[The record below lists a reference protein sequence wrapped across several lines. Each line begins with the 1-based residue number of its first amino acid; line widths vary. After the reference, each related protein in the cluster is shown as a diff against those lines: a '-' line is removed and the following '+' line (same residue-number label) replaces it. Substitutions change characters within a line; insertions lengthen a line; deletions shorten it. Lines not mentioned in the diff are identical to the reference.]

1 MTYRKRKITHIVK
14 KPDEFISTMESIT
27 LFVENNIKV
36 ILAITAGVIAI
47 GLAILAFNF
56 YSSHVNKKASA
67 LEYQAMR
74 HYYENSADG
83 YKKAVELLEEVVK
96 LYPNSKTA
104 KVAQYNIGNA
114 YFKMND
120 LDKAEGAYKKFID
133 GYSSD
138 KILLSLVMQK
148 LSYVYIAKKDYNM
161 AIENLNKIISNTS
174 FDGKDQ
180 AYFELGRLHE
190 TLNKKDDAVIKYEA
204 LVRDYS
210 FSPWAAEGA
219 ARLKILKGEDKK
231 EDKKK

>member
-14 KPDEFISTMESIT
+14 KPDEFISTMERIT
-27 LFVENNIKV
+27 LFVENNIKI
-36 ILAITAGVIAI
+36 ILASTGGVIAVA
-47 GLAILAFNF
+47 LAIFAFN
-56 YSSHVNKKASA
+56 YYTGYVNKKAAA
-67 LEYQAMR
+67 LEYQGMK
-74 HYYENSADG
+74 HYYKNSADG
-83 YKKAVELLEEVVK
+83 YKKAVELLEEVIK
-96 LYPNSKTA
+96 LYPNSKAA

-120 LDKAEGAYKKFID
+120 IDKAEGAYKKFID

-138 KILLSLVMQK
+138 KMLLSLVMQK

-219 ARLKILKGEDKK
+219 ARLKILKPEEKK